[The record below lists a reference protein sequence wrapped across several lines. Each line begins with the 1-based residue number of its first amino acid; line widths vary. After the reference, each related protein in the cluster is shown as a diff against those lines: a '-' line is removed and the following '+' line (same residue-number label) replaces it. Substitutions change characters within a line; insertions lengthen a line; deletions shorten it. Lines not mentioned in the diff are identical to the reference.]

1 MAAQIATGLAAGALL
16 AAGFLGTLWLTAT
29 TALSGRS
36 GLVLFVLAALLRAV
50 VVAAG
55 IVALAR
61 FSGPFALVAGLV
73 AFIAVRT
80 VVVSRMRASIAA
92 QKG

>member
-1 MAAQIATGLAAGALL
+1 
-16 AAGFLGTLWLTAT
+16 
-29 TALSGRS
+29 
-36 GLVLFVLAALLRAV
+36 V